1 MKEKEQ
7 KKYLISEKELKEMLY
22 AVNSLQALEWG
33 GVDNWSWYRE
43 SFSDYVEHYIEDNQL
58 NKDEINEDFNI
69 DDIVELEIKRYEEVQ
84 NG

>member
-43 SFSDYVEHYIEDNQL
+43 SFSDYIEYYIKDNQL

-69 DDIVELEIKRYEEVQ
+69 DDIVELEIKKYEEVQ

>member
-1 MKEKEQ
+1 MKE

-33 GVDNWSWYRE
+33 GVDNWSWYGE
-43 SFSDYVEHYIEDNQL
+43 SFSDYVEQYIEDNQL
-58 NKDEINEDFNI
+58 NEKEIDENFNM
-69 DDIVELEIKRYEEVQ
+69 DDIVELEIKRYKEVQ

>member
-33 GVDNWSWYRE
+33 GVDNWSWYKE
-43 SFSDYVEHYIEDNQL
+43 SFSDYVEYYIEDNKL

-69 DDIVELEIKRYEEVQ
+69 DDIVELEIKKYKEVQ

>member
-22 AVNSLQALEWG
+22 AVNSLQALECG
-33 GVDNWSWYRE
+33 GVDNWSWYEE
-43 SFSDYVEHYIEDNQL
+43 SFSDYVEYYIEDNKL

-69 DDIVELEIKRYEEVQ
+69 DDIVELEIKKYEEVQ

>member
-1 MKEKEQ
+1 MKE

-33 GVDNWSWYRE
+33 GVDNWSWYGE
-43 SFSDYVEHYIEDNQL
+43 SFSDYVEQYIEDNQL
-58 NKDEINEDFNI
+58 NEEEIDEDFNM
-69 DDIVELEIKRYEEVQ
+69 DDIVELEIKRYKEVQ